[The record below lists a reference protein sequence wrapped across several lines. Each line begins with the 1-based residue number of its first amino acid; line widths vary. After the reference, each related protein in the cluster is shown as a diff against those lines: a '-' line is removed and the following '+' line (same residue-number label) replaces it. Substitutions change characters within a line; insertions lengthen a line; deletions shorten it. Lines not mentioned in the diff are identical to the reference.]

1 MFATNHLGHFFLAT
15 LLLDTLA
22 ASSPA
27 RVVVVSSE
35 AHKFCGPLNED
46 LKLVSDPLEFG
57 LKVQY
62 ATHDT
67 TTHTTH
73 KRHHD
78 QFAFCL
84 PSLCAHNSLQSAMSY
99 YGVSKLCNLLFT
111 LHLNKLLREKESHIS
126 VNAVHPGTVV
136 FTPPTL

>member
-1 MFATNHLGHFFLAT
+1 MFATNHLGHFFLTT

-46 LKLVSDPLEFG
+46 LKLVADPPEFG
-57 LKVQY
+57 LKVQF
-62 ATHDT
+62 ATHATRHTHTTHDT
-67 TTHTTH
+67 TIG
-73 KRHHD
+73 
-78 QFAFCL
+78 L
-84 PSLCAHNSLQSAMSY
+84 PPLCAHNSLQSAMSY

-136 FTPPTL
+136 LTPPTL

>member
-1 MFATNHLGHFFLAT
+1 MFATNHLGHFFLTT

-46 LKLVSDPLEFG
+46 LKLVSDPPEFG

-62 ATHDT
+62 ATHST
-67 TTHTTH
+67 
-73 KRHHD
+73 HHD
-78 QFAFCL
+78 HFACCL
-84 PSLCAHNSLQSAMSY
+84 PPLCSQ
-99 YGVSKLCNLLFT
+99 
-111 LHLNKLLREKESHIS
+111 
-126 VNAVHPGTVV
+126 
-136 FTPPTL
+136 